1 MKEATA
7 PVAVFGGTFDPI
19 HYGHLRSALEL
30 AERLDLAEVRMM
42 PCATP
47 PHRASPAGSAEHRA
61 AMLEL
66 AVARESRLSCDRR
79 ELRREGRSYT
89 IDSLIELREELGAR
103 RSICLIMGCDAV
115 LDITRWHRWDEL
127 LDWANVVVIARPGWH
142 FPDQGPVAQWLE
154 ANACAGPEQ
163 LRERSAGGILVEEL
177 RPLSISASEIREL
190 VATGRSARF
199 LLPESVLDYIWNYN
213 LYQ

>member
-1 MKEATA
+1 
-7 PVAVFGGTFDPI
+7 
-19 HYGHLRSALEL
+19 
-30 AERLDLAEVRMM
+30 
-42 PCATP
+42 
-47 PHRASPAGSAEHRA
+47 
-61 AMLEL
+61 
-66 AVARESRLSCDRR
+66 
-79 ELRREGRSYT
+79 
-89 IDSLIELREELGAR
+89 
-103 RSICLIMGCDAV
+103 MGCDAV
-115 LDITRWHRWDEL
+115 LDITGWHRWDEL

-199 LLPESVLDYIWNYN
+199 LLPESVLDYIWDYN